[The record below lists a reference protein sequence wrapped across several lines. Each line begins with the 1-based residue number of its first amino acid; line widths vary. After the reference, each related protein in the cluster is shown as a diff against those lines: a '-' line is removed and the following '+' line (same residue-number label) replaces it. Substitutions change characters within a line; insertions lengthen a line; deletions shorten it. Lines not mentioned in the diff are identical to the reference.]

1 MNLLII
7 VVLIGLLIIV
17 LLPFF
22 ILSKKTSPIQ
32 PGVTHEILKPGYR
45 RYTISV
51 PDGYTGEESVPLI
64 LALHFSGHGI
74 PYYGELILS
83 NLVEPAFRELEAVM
97 VAPDCPVRD
106 WTQPESEQFVF
117 DLLSDVQKRFTIDP
131 ERILI
136 TGYSLG
142 GMGTYHFA
150 GRFPDH
156 FTAAI
161 VMAGSTP
168 EDVLEIEWRIP
179 LMVIHGRNDEV
190 ISFQEA
196 KNVVLRLEEK
206 GIDVSFRVLEGV
218 THYETQF
225 FIGALRNTIPWLSE
239 KWDTSDR

>member
-1 MNLLII
+1 MNLLIF
-7 VVLIGLLIIV
+7 VALIGLLIIV

-32 PGVTHEILKPGYR
+32 PGMTHEILTPGYR
-45 RYTISV
+45 RYTINV
-51 PDGYTGEESVPLI
+51 PTGYTGEDSVPLI

-83 NLVEPAFRELEAVM
+83 NLIEPAFRELEAVM
-97 VAPDCPVRD
+97 VAP
-106 WTQPESEQFVF
+106 QPESEKFIF
-117 DLLSDVQKRFTIDP
+117 DLLRDVQKRFNIDS

-136 TGYSLG
+136 IGYSLG

-150 GRFPDH
+150 GRYPDH

-161 VMAGSTP
+161 VMASSTP
-168 EDVLEIEWRIP
+168 EDVLEIKWRIP

-190 ISFQEA
+190 VSFQDA
-196 KNVVLRLEEK
+196 KNAVLRLEEK
-206 GIDVSFRVLEGV
+206 GVDVTFRVLEGV

-225 FIGALRNTIPWLSE
+225 FVGALRNSIPWLYE
-239 KWDTSDR
+239 KWNASEE